1 MDQGSAGSL
10 LETLAPVVMGAVGQ
24 AQQQKGLDPSGLS
37 NLLNSQEQQ
46 AEATSPGVM
55 GMLNS
60 MLDQNKDGSA
70 MDDLQRMAGNF
81 FK

>member
-1 MDQGSAGSL
+1 MDQRSAGSL

-24 AQQQKGLDPSGLS
+24 AQQQNGLDAPGLS
-37 NLLNSQEQQ
+37 NLLNNQEQQ
-46 AEATSPGVM
+46 AEANSPGVM
-55 GMLNS
+55 SMLNS